1 MIEFNATFIVA
12 MLSFVLFIMIMNAIF
27 YKPILNIMRKREEYI
42 NSNYSKAKEFSQK
55 ADEFDTQRK
64 EQIQETQAK
73 CRMNIKNIVEKAQD
87 DANLKTS
94 EAREQAKKKIQVKKD
109 NLNVEEQN
117 LKNTVKSTIVSDLAS
132 SITSKLLGKEVAP
145 QSINYEIVN
154 KVMD

>member
-12 MLSFVLFIMIMNAIF
+12 MLSFVLFIMIMNVIF

-55 ADEFDTQRK
+55 ADEFETQRNEK
-64 EQIQETQAK
+64 IQETQAE

-94 EAREQAKKKIQVKKD
+94 EAREQAKKEIQVKKD
-109 NLNVEEQN
+109 TLNVEEQN
-117 LKNTVKSTIVSDLAS
+117 LKNAVKSTVVSNLAS
-132 SITSKLLGKEVAP
+132 SITSKLLGKEVVP

>member
-55 ADEFDTQRK
+55 ADEFETQRNEK
-64 EQIQETQAK
+64 IQETQAE
-73 CRMNIKNIVEKAQD
+73 CRKNIKNIVEKAQD
-87 DANLKTS
+87 DANVKTS
-94 EAREQAKKKIQVKKD
+94 EAREQAKKEIQLKKD
-109 NLNVEEQN
+109 TLNVEEQN
-117 LKNTVKSTIVSDLAS
+117 LKNTVKSTVVSDLAS
-132 SITSKLLGKEVAP
+132 SITSKLLGKEVVP